1 MENNLEIIS
10 VIKNIAITII
20 ESFKEYGP
28 GGIIG
33 GFIGGVLIQ
42 LKTKG
47 EKISSRIINILIA
60 GFIGWVLG
68 RLTTHYLDIPIDI
81 AMVFSSLGGFYSKE
95 ITEEIKEIISEL
107 SERIKTF
114 KFTKNDKSS

>member
-1 MENNLEIIS
+1 MENNLEIIN
-10 VIKNIAITII
+10 VIKNIAITIA
-20 ESFKEYGP
+20 ETFKEYGP

-33 GFIGGVLIQ
+33 GFIGGILIQ

-47 EKISSRIINILIA
+47 EKITSRIINILIA

-68 RLTTHYLDIPIDI
+68 RLTSHYLDIPIDI

-114 KFTKNDKSS
+114 KFTKHDKSS